1 MGKLDCPV
9 HLQRSGYKLHRHPSN
24 LTLMASLSRLS
35 SRMMASSKSS
45 GASQRLAALSRQ
57 FSSSPATQFEV
68 KKLGVIGAGQMGLGI
83 ALVAAQRAGV
93 PVTLVDTNQASID
106 KGLAF
111 ADKLLAK
118 DVSKQRITQSES
130 DTIREL
136 LKPST
141 TMDYLSEVDFVI
153 EAVPEIP

>member
-9 HLQRSGYKLHRHPSN
+9 HGERSGYKLHRHPSN

-83 ALVAAQRAGV
+83 ALVAAQRAQV
-93 PVTLVDTNQASID
+93 PVKLIDNSQASID
-106 KGLAF
+106 KGMKF
-111 ADKLLAK
+111 ADKLLSK
-118 DVSKQRITQSES
+118 DVSKQKITQ
-130 DTIREL
+130 DDATA
-136 LKPST
+136 T
-141 TMDYLSEVDFVI
+141 
-153 EAVPEIP
+153 